1 VEAKVSDNTQTM
13 AAAVVGAVLG
23 GLAGYLFF
31 TPRGRALRSQLEPAL
46 DDMMG
51 ELNQMRRTAVKASDV
66 IGEGW
71 KLLNQAMRDSS
82 DPDPRWVK
90 SEQKSP
96 F

>member
-1 VEAKVSDNTQTM
+1 MSDNTQTM

-31 TPRGRALRSQLEPAL
+31 TPRGRTLRAQLEPAL

-66 IGEGW
+66 LGEGW
-71 KLLNQAMRDSS
+71 KLLNQAMRDGSEQ
-82 DPDPRWVK
+82 DPRWVK
-90 SEQKSP
+90 SGQTSP

>member
-1 VEAKVSDNTQTM
+1 VEANVSDNTQTL

-46 DDMMG
+46 DDMMV
-51 ELNQMRRTAVKASDV
+51 ELKQMRRTAVKASDV

-71 KLLNQAMRDSS
+71 NLLNQALRDGTER
-82 DPDPRWVK
+82 DPRWVK
-90 SEQKSP
+90 SGQTSP

>member
-1 VEAKVSDNTQTM
+1 MNDNTQTL

-46 DDMMG
+46 DDMMV
-51 ELNQMRRTAVKASDV
+51 ELNQLRRTAVKASDV
-66 IGEGW
+66 VGEGW
-71 KLLNQAMRDSS
+71 KMLNQALREGTEQ
-82 DPDPRWVK
+82 DPRWVK
-90 SEQKSP
+90 SGQTSP